1 MISRVHNIFEG
12 PWRTSHERSPSCDLR
27 RQTGVLPRRMAGMMV
42 SSSGGVLL
50 RPWTLPMHSSTVKQL
65 MPALIEFLVLF
76 VTPLTVSLTPDGVSP
91 LNMVVFWLSRGASGI
106 IVSLH
111 FIRHATS

>member
-50 RPWTLPMHSSTVKQL
+50 RQWTLPMHSSTVKQL
-65 MPALIEFLVLF
+65 MPALF